1 MGVDL
6 SGRLALDDGD
16 EASLDEGS
24 EDGFT
29 NFGAGEEIE
38 EVEVEDEEAL

>member
-1 MGVDL
+1 MGIDL
-6 SGRLALDDGD
+6 AGRLTLDDGD

-24 EDGFT
+24 DDGFT
-29 NFGAGEEIE
+29 NFGAGEDIE